1 MNSSNLIPMLAL
13 AGAGSVMVIFWGA
26 SKFTGSSTDSQPEV
40 AVNVSEKTEAA
51 TARTPARAESF
62 SWDDEPE
69 TTTKTTGKT
78 ETVKPAASESAAF
91 DSNVDDV
98 AAEPKANEAFETE
111 PSGNVSEEPFFEAPA
126 SEKPFFEAPASEKPF
141 EEFASADEPKVEP
154 SNNPWSSDDSASK
167 SEVLDSSEKLVD
179 TTEPA
184 EAVEAVEP
192 KSPFNEEAASP
203 LANSQPEVDS
213 VWEPASPV
221 DASDSADTTQP
232 EESFDEELVDIE
244 PIREGVESTDST
256 DVPSAISVPEAV
268 PTYTLSIKNLSTETA
283 EFCVDGQPVTLQPG
297 EAFVTE
303 KSESDTFAY
312 RERCEQISSVSM
324 KAGRYNVKEFPK
336 SAQTGNQ
343 AYRARSANN

>member
-126 SEKPFFEAPASEKPF
+126 SEKPL

>member
-111 PSGNVSEEPFFEAPA
+111 PSGNVSEEPFFEA
-126 SEKPFFEAPASEKPF
+126 SASEKPF

-232 EESFDEELVDIE
+232 EESFDEELADIE